1 MGCMGGAESGVEV
14 SEDAS
19 RAHQVVAAFFV
30 KTGERSGI
38 AGTSAVCEVVR
49 PVGRG
54 TLARCNERVQKL
66 VRKMRIDIE
75 IATERIV
82 ADQPAVALMRANAC
96 MGGQAFSERAA
107 MASQC
112 ITYRETLRAGVIG
125 ERTGHVR
132 ISRVRQANRRHYKY
146 LSISSIG
153 PERKLRGMS
162 TDPRHPFAHQPRHA

>member
-1 MGCMGGAESGVEV
+1 
-14 SEDAS
+14 
-19 RAHQVVAAFFV
+19 
-30 KTGERSGI
+30 
-38 AGTSAVCEVVR
+38 
-49 PVGRG
+49 
-54 TLARCNERVQKL
+54 
-66 VRKMRIDIE
+66 MRIDIE

-96 MGGQAFSERAA
+96 MGGQVFSERAA